1 MMGVKSKMKKF
12 ALALIFISLLML
24 PLLVP
29 GALAAGNFTFTDL
42 EVEGTDLLGTST
54 IVHVERGD
62 RLDIRVE
69 LKATSDVE
77 DLKIKA
83 WIGGY
88 EFGDIE
94 DETEM
99 FDLDSGTTTSKHL
112 TLKIPEDILAS
123 RGYTLHIDAFDR
135 ENRVTNSFPLDLE
148 ERRRFVN
155 LFRVFFTPGLTVK
168 SGDFLSIGTLV
179 ENFGGFKSG
188 EKNVIVEA
196 SIPQLGITVADSIDE
211 LATETQNE
219 KDSDRDDTAK
229 IDLPPISLNGVKPG
243 IYDLKVRVLY
253 NRAKTATEEN
263 YKLTVTGDEI
273 TPSVIQQNLIV
284 NVDSGSKELGRGKAT
299 AYTIMLGN
307 LGDKARTFTAEV
319 LGTQTF
325 AKTRVEPA
333 IVAVQPGSTNQITLF
348 LVPND
353 DAEAGKHLF
362 TVRIKEDATAVKE
375 LNLEGN
381 VVQLSTAKP
390 AGTLENVKQG
400 LQIGF
405 IVLLIILVILGIVI
419 AATKARRKKTE
430 EAGETQTYY

>member
-1 MMGVKSKMKKF
+1 MKKLS
-12 ALALIFISLLML
+12 LALIFVSLLMFSIVTPSVFASANL
-24 PLLVP
+24 K
-29 GALAAGNFTFTDL
+29 FTDI
-42 EVEGTDLLGTST
+42 EVKGVDMDLTNPSNVV
-54 IVHVERGD
+54 VHVERGD
-62 RLDIRVE
+62 KVNIKVE
-69 LKATSDVE
+69 IKALNDTE
-77 DLKIKA
+77 NLQLKA

-88 EFGDIE
+88 EFGSIE
-94 DETEM
+94 DETEL
-99 FDLDSGTTTSKHL
+99 FDLDKGTTSTKYL
-112 TLKIPEDILAS
+112 TLNIPEDILS
-123 RGYTLHIDAFDR
+123 KDTGSYTLHIDAFDKDNR
-135 ENRVTNSFPLDLE
+135 ESIDFPLDVE
-148 ERRRFVN
+148 ERRHFVN

-168 SGDFLSIGTLV
+168 TGDFLSIGTVV

-196 SIPQLGITVADSIDE
+196 SIPQLGITVADSIDN
-211 LATETQNE
+211 LATESQNE

-243 IYDLKVRVLY
+243 TYDLKVRVLY
-253 NRAKTATEEN
+253 NRAKTATEES

-284 NVDSGSKELGRGKAT
+284 NVDSGSKELARGKAT

-307 LGDKARTFTAEV
+307 LGDKTRTFTAEV

-333 IVAVQPGSTNQITLF
+333 IVAVQPGSTNQLTLF
-348 LVPND
+348 VVPND

-362 TVRIKEDATAVKE
+362 TVRVKEDTATVKE
-375 LNLEGN
+375 INLEGN

-390 AGTLENVKQG
+390 AGTLENVKSG

-405 IVLLIILVILGIVI
+405 IVLLIILVILGIII
-419 AATKARRKKTE
+419 AATKAGRRKEAE
-430 EAGETQTYY
+430 EGSDTQTYY